1 MEAFIGRYSGL
12 VLYTREM
19 DENAYSKIC
28 AVRFDLIS
36 LPMEILIDFVDR
48 PISPLRVNYMLR
60 R

>member
-19 DENAYSKIC
+19 DETAYSKIC
-28 AVRFDLIS
+28 AVRFDFFDFLIEK
-36 LPMEILIDFVDR
+36 LTDYVGRL
-48 PISPLRVNYMLR
+48 ISPLQVNYTLR